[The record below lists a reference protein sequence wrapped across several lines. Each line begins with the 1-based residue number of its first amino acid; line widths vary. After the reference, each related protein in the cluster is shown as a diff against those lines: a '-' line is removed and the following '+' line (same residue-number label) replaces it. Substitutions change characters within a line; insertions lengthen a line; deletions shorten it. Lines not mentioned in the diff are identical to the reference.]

1 MLNEKTDDVREPLNL
16 KGYNSELEAQISEAK
31 SQLRKLFGKFAR
43 PSRTWRNGMQR
54 LGDVKPLS
62 ELHRGL
68 GRLENLMGR
77 RND

>member
-1 MLNEKTDDVREPLNL
+1 MLNKKTDDVRQPQNL

-31 SQLRKLFGKFAR
+31 SQLRKLLGKFAR
-43 PSRTWRNGMQR
+43 PSRTWRSGMQR
-54 LGDVKPLS
+54 LGDIKPLS

-68 GRLENLMGR
+68 GRLDFLMGR

>member
-1 MLNEKTDDVREPLNL
+1 MLNEKTDDVRQSHNL
-16 KGYNSELEAQISEAK
+16 KGFNSELEAQISETK
-31 SQLRKLFGKFAR
+31 LQLLKLLGKFAS

-62 ELHRGL
+62 ELRRGL
-68 GRLENLMGR
+68 NRLESLRGL

>member
-1 MLNEKTDDVREPLNL
+1 MLSKKTDDVRQPQNL

-31 SQLRKLFGKFAR
+31 SQLRKLLGKFAR
-43 PSRTWRNGMQR
+43 PSGNWRNGMQR

-62 ELHRGL
+62 ELQRRL